1 MKTCIEQLPIELWI
15 EIFSYLEAHILL
27 QAFTNLN
34 HYFDQ
39 LITSDYLLFNV
50 RLGKINKNPLE
61 YSIRPY
67 WSENILNR
75 IISVRPIIQH
85 KISHIPEFL
94 RWHCTKLIQLKSL
107 TMKLRGREISH
118 VCHVLQQLNSLHY
131 LSIECVPNQ
140 ILLDGILAAPT
151 LHICRLEF
159 SRPITP
165 IIFYSNNISNIEIL
179 DIKLEDDSYGSIIN
193 LLLSHMPKLK
203 RLEYNNYDIYVKNRE
218 WIFFKSLFI
227 LPQLQT
233 INVQCS
239 SNYSSPIIFQN
250 LHKNLP
256 AIRRF
261 YLNMNFDFIN
271 EDLLNNLI
279 YHWWPIFLKIERI
292 NIFIK
297 CQKNLITIVDNM
309 QLNIDQFQ
317 SVLLAMNEQYDGL
330 VKTEWTEKSY
340 TVSKFIEISICKY
353 C

>member
-1 MKTCIEQLPIELWI
+1 MKSCIEHLSIELWI
-15 EIFSYLEAHILL
+15 EIFSYLEAHVLL

-39 LITSDYLLFNV
+39 LIASNYLLFNV
-50 RLGKINKNPLE
+50 RLGKIHQNSLE

-67 WSENILNR
+67 WSEKILNR
-75 IISVRPIIQH
+75 IISIRPIIQH

-107 TMKLRGREISH
+107 TMKLRGREIAY
-118 VCHVLQQLNSLHY
+118 VCSALQQLKSLHY
-131 LSIECVPNQ
+131 LSIECLPNQ
-140 ILLDGILAAPT
+140 ILLDSILAVPT
-151 LHICRLEF
+151 LHICQLEF
-159 SRPITP
+159 LRPITP
-165 IIFYSNNISNIEIL
+165 INCYSKNISNIEVL
-179 DIKLEDDSYGSIIN
+179 DIKLQDDSYGSIIN

-227 LPQLQT
+227 LPQLRT
-233 INVQCS
+233 IQAQWS
-239 SNYSSPIIFQN
+239 SNYSSSSIFQN
-250 LHKNLP
+250 LHQNLP
-256 AIRRF
+256 VLKCF

-279 YHWWPIFLKIERI
+279 FHWWPIFLKIERI
-292 NIFIK
+292 NIFIR
-297 CQKNLITIVDNM
+297 CQQNLIMITDDM
-309 QLNIDQFQ
+309 QTNFDTFQ
-317 SVLLAMNEQYDGL
+317 SVLLDMNKQYDEF

-340 TVSKFIEISICKY
+340 TTSKVIEISICKF